1 MDESILD
8 TIKTMLSGSVTDD
21 DAPFDTELTVHINSA
36 IMVLRQAGV
45 GPQNGYSITGSDETW
60 SEYLGEKESIL
71 DLVKTY
77 IYLSVKTIFDPPSNG
92 SVLQAYNNLMSE
104 YIWRLREQSDPANI
118 FEVDDNA

>member
-1 MDESILD
+1 MDESILG
-8 TIKTMLSGSVTDD
+8 TIKNMLSGPVTDD
-21 DAPFDTELTVHINSA
+21 DAPFDTELVVHVNSA

-45 GPQNGYSITGSDETW
+45 GPQNGYSIVGSDETW
-60 SEYLGEKESIL
+60 SDYLGDNESML
-71 DLVKTY
+71 ELVKSY
-77 IYLSVKTIFDPPSNG
+77 IFLSVKNVFDPPSNG

>member
-8 TIKTMLSGSVTDD
+8 TIKSMLSGPVVDD
-21 DAPFDTELTVHINSA
+21 DAPFDSELIVHINSA

-60 SEYLGEKESIL
+60 SEYLGDRESTL
-71 DLVKTY
+71 DLVKSY
-77 IYLSVKTIFDPPSNG
+77 IFLSVKSVFDPPANG
-92 SVLQAYNNLMSE
+92 SVLQSYTNLMSE

-118 FEVDDNA
+118 FEVEYD

>member
-21 DAPFDTELTVHINSA
+21 DAPFDSELTVHINSA

-60 SEYLGEKESIL
+60 SDYLGEKEAIL